1 MNCKQRIGSDDFISS
16 IRKTLTDKYTDKIVG
31 LGGVF
36 LLKNGK
42 AKQHVMQ
49 DFSKVP
55 IHTDEDLNEWL
66 KFYEMNSTLIAV
78 GTLGMFRNFFFMVI
92 LVGLFFT
99 FVGVL

>member
-16 IRKTLTDKYTDKIVG
+16 IRKTLTDKYEDKIVG

-78 GTLGMFRNFFFMVI
+78 GTLGKLRS
-92 LVGLFFT
+92 
-99 FVGVL
+99 

>member
-1 MNCKQRIGSDDFISS
+1 MICKQRIGSDDFISS
-16 IRKTLTDKYTDKIVG
+16 IRKALTDKYTDKIVG

-78 GTLGMFRNFFFMVI
+78 GTLGE
-92 LVGLFFT
+92 
-99 FVGVL
+99 